1 MSLAVNQADYFW
13 ADLVRQTD
21 WYRDKAGS
29 AVAERYVDA
38 VEATLQIACR
48 MLTDILS
55 PRSYVRGIIT
65 SKSTSE
71 FSVGLP

>member
-29 AVAERYVDA
+29 AVAERYVTPWSHFA
-38 VEATLQIACR
+38 GTGQNAWAGAAAL
-48 MLTDILS
+48 
-55 PRSYVRGIIT
+55 P
-65 SKSTSE
+65 
-71 FSVGLP
+71 GLA